1 MISPYSNLPD
11 HHFWRR
17 SIQNVESH
25 LLDPVVKSR
34 FSISPSDRIATA
46 GSCFAQH
53 IARRLQQLGD
63 YYFVTE
69 KGEDIPEAERQSR
82 QYGLFSARYGNIY
95 TTAQLWQ
102 LYQRAY
108 GQFTP
113 LDEAWRDRH
122 GHWVDP
128 FRPTIEPDGFESVAM
143 LVADRERHFSA
154 VRDLF
159 EQCDILVFTL
169 GLTEGWRSRV
179 DGAVYPLAPGVAAGT
194 YDPAQHEF
202 ANFTLAETEANL
214 LLFLEA
220 VKKRNP
226 RLRVLLTVSPVPL
239 AATYED
245 RSVLVSTMYSK
256 SVLRVAAENVMRRF
270 DWIDYFP
277 SYEIIVGSPMRGL
290 YYEDDDREVNP
301 LGVSHVMRLFVQH
314 FIGRPAGRSSTI
326 ALGEASS
333 TGAEGVMC
341 DEALISSA
349 P

>member
-1 MISPYSNLPD
+1 M
-11 HHFWRR
+11 
-17 SIQNVESH
+17 
-25 LLDPVVKSR
+25 
-34 FSISPSDRIATA
+34 
-46 GSCFAQH
+46 
-53 IARRLQQLGD
+53 
-63 YYFVTE
+63 
-69 KGEDIPEAERQSR
+69 
-82 QYGLFSARYGNIY
+82 
-95 TTAQLWQ
+95 
-102 LYQRAY
+102 
-108 GQFTP
+108 
-113 LDEAWRDRH
+113 
-122 GHWVDP
+122 
-128 FRPTIEPDGFESVAM
+128 
-143 LVADRERHFSA
+143 
-154 VRDLF
+154 
-159 EQCDILVFTL
+159 
-169 GLTEGWRSRV
+169 
-179 DGAVYPLAPGVAAGT
+179 
-194 YDPAQHEF
+194 
-202 ANFTLAETEANL
+202 AETEANL